1 MKATI
6 KEFDRVILTENIEKP
21 GLKVG
26 DIGTVVHVYDKG
38 KGFEVEFATLL
49 GETVAVCTLFPNQ
62 IRAIDKR
69 EIAHVRK
76 LAAA

>member
-1 MKATI
+1 MEATI
-6 KEFDRVILTENIEKP
+6 KEFDRVILTENMETS

-26 DIGTVVHVYDKG
+26 DIGTVVHLYDEG